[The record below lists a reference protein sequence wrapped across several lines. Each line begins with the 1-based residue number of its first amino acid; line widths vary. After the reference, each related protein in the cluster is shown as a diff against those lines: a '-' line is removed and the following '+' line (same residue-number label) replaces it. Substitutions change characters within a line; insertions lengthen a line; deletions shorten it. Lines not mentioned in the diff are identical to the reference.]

1 MKIRPQLLLMAITIL
16 IPVIVAAGMALERIR
31 EDVQQ
36 VALRGFRETARATAL
51 SVDLEVQS
59 SLSALKAL
67 GSSPSL
73 ETRDFRAFYA
83 QAAAFNQMPDTWIV
97 LFDDTGAQVVN
108 TAVPYGAALA
118 APRPERT
125 AVLAKVL
132 SSQKPVITDLTVGAI
147 TGKTITSVNVP
158 ASAAGG
164 KSFVIAQA
172 YAVDYWKK
180 KVFHPSLPSDWIV
193 AVIDSEGRFISRS
206 HRANEL
212 LGKPARPRLVAAAAA
227 FEEGLI
233 RDQTLEGVD
242 SYFAYTPTSLTGWTI
257 AVGAP
262 VSSVEAA
269 TNNAFWLAVVGMLAA
284 VALAGLAVAVF
295 GRRFIGAIEGASRS
309 ASALGR
315 GQQPVVEHT
324 GIAEVNTL
332 NLELVGAGA
341 LLDLE
346 RKSRRAAEAERE
358 RLLRNE
364 TLAREA
370 AQAQN
375 EAKDQFL
382 AMLGHELRN
391 PLAAI
396 ASATALLE
404 QGGTDQPGADRCIE
418 IISRQNRHLDHIVN
432 DLLDVSRLM
441 AGKIE
446 LEKEPLDMA
455 DCVARCVE
463 ALRGT
468 QGAAG
473 HKITVQASSVW
484 FSGDAM
490 RIDQILSNLL
500 TNALKFSEPG
510 DEVNITVGELAGK
523 AVVRIEDAGAG
534 IAPELLLRVFE
545 PFVQGPPP
553 ANRLQSGLGMGL
565 ALVMQ
570 LVRLHEGNVSAE
582 SAGMNRGSV
591 FSFWVPAVAAPL
603 PEKDEQ
609 LADAPM
615 QRKLVYVEDNADA
628 RTTMAELLRLLDCEV
643 IEVADG
649 ASALAAVLA
658 ARPDVVL
665 MDIGLPDIDGYEVAR
680 RLRANPLT
688 RSIPLIAL
696 TGYGQRRDRQAAAL
710 AGFDAHLAKPASAQ
724 AIIQTIEEMLAP
736 DEVFES

>member
-1 MKIRPQLLLMAITIL
+1 MKIRPQLLLMAVTIL
-16 IPVIVAAGMALERIR
+16 IPVIVASGMALEKIR
-31 EDVQQ
+31 EDVEQ

-51 SVDLEVQS
+51 TVDLEVQS

-67 GSSPSL
+67 GSSPNL
-73 ETRDFRAFYA
+73 ESRDFKAFYA
-83 QAAAFNQMPDTWIV
+83 QAAAFNQMPDTWTV
-97 LFDDTGAQVVN
+97 LYDDKGNQLVN
-108 TAVPYGAALA
+108 TAVPYGTNLP
-118 APRPERT
+118 APRQDRT
-125 AVLAKVL
+125 ALLTKVL
-132 SSQKPVITDLTVGAI
+132 YSQKPVVTDLTVGAT
-147 TGKTITSVNVP
+147 TGKVITSVNIP

-164 KSFVIAQA
+164 TSFVIAQA

-180 KVFHPSLPSDWIV
+180 KVFHPSMPADWII
-193 AVIDSEGRFISRS
+193 AVIDSDGKFISRS

-212 LGKPARPRLVAAAAA
+212 LGKPARPRVVAAAAA
-227 FEEGLI
+227 FVEGVI
-233 RDQTLEGVD
+233 RDHTLEGVD
-242 SYFAYTPTSLTGWTI
+242 SYFAYTYTKLTGWTI

-262 VSSVEAA
+262 VNSIAAA
-269 TNNAFWLAVVGMLAA
+269 TNNALWLALVGMLAA
-284 VALAGLAVAVF
+284 VALAALAVVAF
-295 GRRFIGAIEGASRS
+295 GHRFIRAIEGASRS

-315 GQQPVVEHT
+315 GRQPVVEHT
-324 GIAEVNTL
+324 GIEEVNML
-332 NLELVGAGA
+332 NLELVSAGA

-346 RKSRRAAEAERE
+346 RKSRRAAETERE

-364 TLAREA
+364 TLARET

-396 ASATALLE
+396 AGATALLE
-404 QGGTDQPGADRCIE
+404 KSGPGEPGTERCLE

-441 AGKIE
+441 ADKIE

-455 DCVARCVE
+455 DCVARCVD

-468 QGAAG
+468 QSAAG
-473 HKITVQASSVW
+473 HKITVQASSAW
-484 FSGDAM
+484 FSGDAV

-510 DEVNITVGELAGK
+510 DEVKITVGEDAGK
-523 AVVRIEDAGAG
+523 AVVRVKDAGTG

-553 ANRLQSGLGMGL
+553 ANRLQSGLGIGL
-565 ALVMQ
+565 ALVRQ
-570 LVRLHEGNVSAE
+570 LVHLHEGDVTAE
-582 SAGMNRGSV
+582 SAGMDQGST
-591 FSFWVPAVAAPL
+591 FSFWVPAIAAQR
-603 PEKDEQ
+603 PEKKARP
-609 LADAPM
+609 ADAPI

-628 RTTMAELLRLLDCEV
+628 RTTMAELLRLLGYEV

-649 ASALAAVLA
+649 ASTPAAVLA
-658 ARPDVVL
+658 ARPDVVI

-680 RLRANPLT
+680 RLRADPLI

-710 AGFDAHLAKPASAQ
+710 AGFDAHLTKPATAQ
-724 AIIQTIEEMLAP
+724 AIIQTVEEMLAP
-736 DEVFES
+736 DEVFDS